1 MHMYSFRR
9 IIKACRW
16 FFFGQPWQKRR
27 VRHECAR
34 LAASVF
40 GDYPVSDDYKRW
52 RDDTEFLRN
61 YRRLNPNNYF
71 SEDRK
76 YALRELARS
85 TKDLEG
91 VIAECGCYEGAS
103 SWFIADALPGITF
116 YIFDSFEGL
125 SEPGKKDLVQDENY
139 QNWNQGD
146 MESSE
151 SMLRNNL
158 REFENIHVLKGWIP
172 ERFNEVE
179 TERFRFVHIDLD
191 LYDPTYASLEFFYPR
206 TTGGG
211 IIVLDDY
218 GSTKC
223 PGAFDAVNDYMQ
235 DKREYVVHLP
245 TAQGVIIKRNS
256 V

>member
-1 MHMYSFRR
+1 MHMYSIRR
-9 IIKACRW
+9 VIKACKW
-16 FFFGQPWQKRR
+16 IVFGEPWQRRR

-34 LAASVF
+34 LAASIF

-52 RDDTEFLRN
+52 REDLEFLKI
-61 YRRLNPNNYF
+61 YRRLSPGNYF

-76 YALRELARS
+76 YALRELARA
-85 TKDLEG
+85 TRDLDG
-91 VIAECGCYEGAS
+91 ATAECGCYQGAS
-103 SWFIADALPGITF
+103 SWFIADALPGIPF

-125 SEPGKKDLVQDENY
+125 SEPGNKDMIQDDNY
-139 QNWNQGD
+139 QNWERGD
-146 MESSE
+146 MVSNE
-151 SMLRNNL
+151 LVLKKNL
-158 REFENIHVLKGWIP
+158 KEFKNIQIYKGWIP

-179 TERFRFVHIDLD
+179 DITFRFVHIDLD
-191 LYDPTYASLEFFYPR
+191 LYEPTYASLEFFYPR
-206 TTGGG
+206 TKRGG

-235 DKREYVVHLP
+235 DKPEYVVHLP
-245 TAQGVIIKRNS
+245 TSQGIIIKRNN